1 MKRLVMRSRTP
12 SVVVILAI
20 VAVLDP
26 GRLPAGDV
34 SAGPDPAALEAQVLA
49 LIDEHAEGAVASV
62 WVGGPDG
69 TALFAL
75 DPDAA
80 RPSASAIKTAYLVV
94 LFSRYADDLDASPPG
109 LDEALADDHPAMA
122 PYTPAQRDE
131 IRGALRG
138 ASARSLGGIM
148 MGSIDAPNHVY
159 NAAASAVTALFGG
172 PEALTEA
179 IHALD
184 PTLAPIASRRY
195 MLAPRDVTGD
205 NEASAAALASVMRML
220 AVGEVPGA
228 GPGTVEA
235 IRGAILAE
243 DEHLGLDGQHQFKGG
258 SLNTDPMARV
268 RSGWWEAP
276 GAGPIAYAVILS
288 RPGPGDLPRAE
299 AGDRLEEA
307 AAKVT
312 AMVLEAARG
321 GGPGG

>member
-1 MKRLVMRSRTP
+1 MRHPLLQSTRLVCAMA
-12 SVVVILAI
+12 LAI
-20 VAVLDP
+20 QAAPAPD
-26 GRLPAGDV
+26 RLRAEDRA
-34 SAGPDPAALEAQVLA
+34 AGPDPAALEAEVLA
-49 LIDEHAEGAVASV
+49 LIDEQAEGVVASI

-69 TALFAL
+69 KALFSL

-94 LFSRYADDLDASPPG
+94 LFSRHADDLDASPPG
-109 LDEALADDHPAMA
+109 LDEALADGHPAMA

-131 IRGALRG
+131 IREALRG
-138 ASARSLGGIM
+138 ASVRSLGGIM

-159 NAAASAVTALFGG
+159 NAAASVVTALFGG
-172 PEALTEA
+172 PEALTAA

-184 PTLAPIASRRY
+184 PTLAPIACRRY

-228 GPGTVEA
+228 GPETVEA

-243 DEHLGLDGQHQFKGG
+243 EEHLGLDGRHRFKGG
-258 SLNTDPMARV
+258 SLNTDPMARI
-268 RSGWWEAP
+268 RSGWWKVP
-276 GAGPIAYAVILS
+276 GAGPIAYAVMLS

-312 AMVLEAARG
+312 AMVLEAVRS